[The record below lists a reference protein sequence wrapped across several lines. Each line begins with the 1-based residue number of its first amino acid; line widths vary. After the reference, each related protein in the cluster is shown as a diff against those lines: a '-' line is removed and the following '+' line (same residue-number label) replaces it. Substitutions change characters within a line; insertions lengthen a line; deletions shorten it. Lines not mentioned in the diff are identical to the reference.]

1 MTRRLA
7 ELVVGAL
14 IAPLTLALAP
24 LATAPVWAAP
34 ADPAAARVEAFD
46 DALIGAM
53 KAGAAAGP
61 RGRGRT
67 LAPAVESGFDLP
79 TMTRFAV
86 GPAWSGMSEAQHS
99 ALVGAFTRFTVAS
112 YASNFD
118 SYGGQKFMVQA
129 VQTRGA
135 DKIVPVQ
142 LVSPHGAPVT
152 LIYRLHETPSGW
164 KIIDI
169 YFNGISQLTT
179 RRADFAQSLNMG
191 GASGLISHLEAL
203 TQKLEG

>member
-1 MTRRLA
+1 MRPLA
-7 ELVVGAL
+7 GLALGAL
-14 IAPLTLALAP
+14 LALGSLGAP
-24 LATAPVWAAP
+24 HALAAS
-34 ADPAAARVEAFD
+34 ADPAAARVETFD
-46 DALIGAM
+46 DALISAM

-86 GPAWSGMSEAQHS
+86 GPAWASMTEAQHS
-99 ALVGAFTRFTVAS
+99 ALIGAFTRYTVAS

-118 SYGGQKFMVQA
+118 SYGGQKFQIQA
-129 VQTRGA
+129 VQTRGP

-142 LVSPHGAPVT
+142 LTSPHGAPVT

-179 RRADFAQSLNMG
+179 RRADFAQPLNMG
-191 GASGLISHLEAL
+191 GAAGLISHLDAL
-203 TQKLEG
+203 TQKLDS

>member
-7 ELVVGAL
+7 GLVVGAL
-14 IAPLTLALAP
+14 IALTP
-24 LATAPVWAAP
+24 LATAPAWAAP

-46 DALIGAM
+46 DALISAM

-86 GPAWSGMSEAQHS
+86 GPAWASMSEAQHG

-118 SYGGQKFMVQA
+118 SYGGQKFVVQA
-129 VQTRGA
+129 VQTRGP

-142 LVSPHGAPVT
+142 LVSPRGAPVT

-179 RRADFAQSLNMG
+179 RRADFAQPLNMG
-191 GASGLISHLEAL
+191 GASGLISHLDAL
-203 TQKLEG
+203 TQKLDG

>member
-1 MTRRLA
+1 MTRPLA
-7 ELVVGAL
+7 GLALGAL
-14 IAPLTLALAP
+14 IALGLI
-24 LATAPVWAAP
+24 ATAPAHAAP
-34 ADPAAARVEAFD
+34 GDPAAARVEGFD
-46 DALIGAM
+46 EALISAM

-86 GPAWSGMSEAQHS
+86 GPAWASMTEAQHT
-99 ALVGAFTRFTVAS
+99 ALIGAFTRYTVAS

-118 SYGGQKFMVQA
+118 SYGGQKFQIQA
-129 VQTRGA
+129 VQTRGP

-142 LVSPHGAPVT
+142 LTSPHGAPVT

-179 RRADFAQSLNMG
+179 RRADFAQPLNMG
-191 GASGLISHLEAL
+191 GAAGLISHLDAL

>member
-7 ELVVGAL
+7 GLAFGAF
-14 IAPLTLALAP
+14 IALLAP
-24 LATAPVWAAP
+24 AFAPSARAAA

-46 DALIGAM
+46 DALISAM
-53 KAGAAAGP
+53 KAGAAAGA

-67 LAPAVESGFDLP
+67 LAPAVESDFDLP

-86 GPAWSGMSEAQHS
+86 GPAWASMSEAQHS
-99 ALVGAFTRFTVAS
+99 ALIGAFTRYTVAS

-118 SYGGQKFMVQA
+118 SYGGQKFQIQT
-129 VQTRGA
+129 VQTRGP
-135 DKIVPVQ
+135 DKIVPCQ
-142 LVSPHGAPVT
+142 LISPHGAPVT

-179 RRADFAQSLNMG
+179 RRADFAQPLSMG
-191 GASGLISHLEAL
+191 GASGLISHLDAL
-203 TQKLEG
+203 TQKLDS

>member
-7 ELVVGAL
+7 GLALGAL
-14 IAPLTLALAP
+14 IALSP
-24 LATAPVWAAP
+24 LASAPARAAP
-34 ADPAAARVEAFD
+34 TDPAAARVEAFD
-46 DALIGAM
+46 EALISAM

-61 RGRGRT
+61 RGRGRA

-86 GPAWSGMSEAQHS
+86 GPAWASMSEAQHS
-99 ALVGAFTRFTVAS
+99 ALIGAFTRFTVAS

-118 SYGGQKFMVQA
+118 SYGGQRFQIQA
-129 VQTRGA
+129 VQTRGP

-142 LVSPHGAPVT
+142 LISPHGAPVN
-152 LIYRLHETPSGW
+152 LIYRLHGTPAGW

-179 RRADFAQSLNMG
+179 RRADFAQPLSMG
-191 GASGLISHLEAL
+191 GASGLISHLDAL
-203 TQKLEG
+203 TQKLDS

>member
-1 MTRRLA
+1 MTRRFA
-7 ELVVGAL
+7 GVVVGAL
-14 IAPLTLALAP
+14 LAWASIASAP
-24 LATAPVWAAP
+24 AFAAP

-46 DALIGAM
+46 DALVGAM
-53 KAGAAAGP
+53 KAGATAGP

-67 LAPAVESGFDLP
+67 VAPAVESGFDLP

-86 GPAWSGMSEAQHS
+86 GPAWASMTEAQHG
-99 ALVGAFTRFTVAS
+99 ALIGAFTRYTVAS

-118 SYGGQKFMVQA
+118 SYGGQKFQIQA
-129 VQTRGA
+129 VQTRGP

-142 LVSPHGAPVT
+142 LTSPHGAPVT
-152 LIYRLHETPSGW
+152 LIYRLHGTPSGW

-179 RRADFAQSLNMG
+179 RRADFAQPLNMG
-191 GASGLISHLEAL
+191 GAAGLISHLDAL